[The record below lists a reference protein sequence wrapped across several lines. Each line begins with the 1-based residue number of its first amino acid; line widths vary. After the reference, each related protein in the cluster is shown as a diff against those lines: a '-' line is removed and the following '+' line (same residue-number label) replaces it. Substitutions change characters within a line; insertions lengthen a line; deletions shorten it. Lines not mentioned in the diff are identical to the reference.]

1 MHPYAVERWVLE
13 RHLDMIKA
21 AERRSRLGPETPL
34 AFRAWMAGR
43 LRSMADRLDGAPLKR
58 QRPTA

>member
-1 MHPYAVERWVLE
+1 MHPYHVEQWVLD

-21 AERRSRLGPETPL
+21 AERRSRLNPETPL
-34 AFRAWMAGR
+34 AVRTWMAGR
-43 LRSMADRLDGAPLKR
+43 LRSMADRLDGAPLTR